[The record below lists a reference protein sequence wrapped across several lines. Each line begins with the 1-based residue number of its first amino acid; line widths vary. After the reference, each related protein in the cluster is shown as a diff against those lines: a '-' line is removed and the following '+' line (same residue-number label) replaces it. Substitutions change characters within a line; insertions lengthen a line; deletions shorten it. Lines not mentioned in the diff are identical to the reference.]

1 MKAKAGQR
9 VEMNAGYG
17 TDNPFAKE
25 IHSAM
30 SSSGATSYPG
40 LARNRSFFSNVIYS
54 PSAYLLFS
62 LEYRRLWT
70 NYSTGPTNFTDVI
83 GIGAGYKF

>member
-1 MKAKAGQR
+1 
-9 VEMNAGYG
+9 MNAGFG

-25 IHSAM
+25 IYQAM
-30 SSSGATSYPG
+30 SSSNSTYSG
-40 LARNRSFFSNVIYS
+40 LARNRSVFSNVIFS

-70 NYSTGPTNFTDVI
+70 DLSSGPTDSSDVI